1 MDKPMLKLY
10 LALRILREEYGQDM
24 IEYILVGG
32 VVALGAVAGM
42 SSFATSV
49 NTAFVAL
56 GTKLTT
62 YS

>member
-1 MDKPMLKLY
+1 MNKLMMKLY
-10 LALRILREEYGQDM
+10 LKLQALREEHGQDM

-42 SSFATSV
+42 QTFATDV
-49 NTAFVAL
+49 NTAFTVLGGKLAL
-56 GTKLTT
+56 

>member
-10 LALRILREEYGQDM
+10 LALRVLREEHGQDM

-42 SSFATSV
+42 QSFASNVNSAFTS
-49 NTAFVAL
+49 L
-56 GTKLTT
+56 GSVLST

>member
-1 MDKPMLKLY
+1 MNKLMVKLY
-10 LALRILREEYGQDM
+10 LTLQAMREEHGQDM